1 MLTGAWFAKKLHS
14 FCTRK
19 IVFFRYKGV
28 LFKKNTEALKMK
40 YKTVVLKYNPRA
52 KKMAEEVEK
61 TANEYAKE
69 GWNLLTF
76 SVTLSAKAILV
87 FEKPDARQ

>member
-1 MLTGAWFAKKLHS
+1 
-14 FCTRK
+14 
-19 IVFFRYKGV
+19 
-28 LFKKNTEALKMK
+28 MK

-61 TANEYAKE
+61 TANGYAKE